1 MDLANFIGLMEVG
14 GRALLEALEQV
25 SQRELGVNSALA
37 VAARAALDSKKNGD
51 LQAVREALAGL
62 SNEVRDGLLRE
73 VHRKMCFDDAGL
85 MRSWPTQ
92 GSNGGPPPTR
102 H

>member
-62 SNEVRDGLLRE
+62 SDEVRDGLLRE
-73 VHRKMCFDDAGL
+73 VHRKMLF
-85 MRSWPTQ
+85 
-92 GSNGGPPPTR
+92 
-102 H
+102 